1 MVREPETLAALRD
14 RAVAG
19 VEDLVTVLGVGRT
32 IGVTVPADDD
42 VRTTLREVGTLDLAR
57 LSADAH
63 RLQTVHRV
71 VADLWHRLPE
81 QQVRLDHA
89 WSSGAGAVAMT
100 LAVDHQRRAEADL
113 QALRSVADATAAAAS
128 GIDQVLRTW
137 YLTVARLSTPLI
149 AGVPPGELPAA
160 VLSGRVPLTVVAADI
175 GARVRL
181 LHTTA
186 DSTRTGISAILEQLA
201 TSVGAWSP
209 PSNARAESGL
219 AGAGGTAD
227 GYEPGDR
234 GSTVAVHTGDD
245 VIHGVGGGIDASA
258 VGHPTPKDI
267 ETPND
272 MSADVPL
279 TLTAQKSEV
288 AVPDETSGQATD
300 SGVISKSGQPGQALG
315 GHAPMPPSPAPPPS
329 STLPESDLALAG
341 DQ

>member
-1 MVREPETLAALRD
+1 MVREPETLAVLRD

-42 VRTTLREVGTLDLAR
+42 VRTTLREVGTLDLTR

-175 GARVRL
+175 GARVHL

-201 TSVGAWSP
+201 TSAGSWSP
-209 PSNARAESGL
+209 PSNVRAESGL
-219 AGAGGTAD
+219 AGAGG
-227 GYEPGDR
+227 GYGPGDDS
-234 GSTVAVHTGDD
+234 GMAAESTGD
-245 VIHGVGGGIDASA
+245 VVHGVSTGVGTGADASA
-258 VGHPTPKDI
+258 VGHPSTKD
-267 ETPND
+267 NA
-272 MSADVPL
+272 ADVPL
-279 TLTAQKSEV
+279 TLTAQKSDV
-288 AVPDETSGQATD
+288 VVPDETSGEATD
-300 SGVISKSGQPGQALG
+300 SGVISKSGQPGHALG
-315 GHAPMPPSPAPPPS
+315 GHAPMPPPPAPSPS
-329 STLPESDLALAG
+329 PSLPESDLALAG